1 LCASVPITILL
12 RDGVRVGHGGLYG
25 LVMVAICAHEPGARA
40 IVSAIQ
46 EGDVLDLERLLEE
59 NRMLADATIVDA
71 GGCQRSL
78 LHIATDYPG
87 HFSNGPQTVRSLI
100 RAGADVNVRFVGPHE
115 ETPLHWAASTDDVAV
130 VDALIEQGADLEAP
144 GSVIDGTTA
153 LANAAA
159 FGQWRAA
166 RRLLEHGA
174 QTNLWQA
181 AALGLTDRVQQ
192 VLEVG
197 ASPEELTNA
206 LWCACH
212 GGQRAAAQMLLEH
225 GADRDWVG
233 HDGLTP
239 LDAAQ
244 RSEATELAAWL
255 RDSGAA
261 SARGRS

>member
-1 LCASVPITILL
+1 
-12 RDGVRVGHGGLYG
+12 
-25 LVMVAICAHEPGARA
+25 MVAISAHEPSARA

-46 EGDVLDLERLLEE
+46 EGDVPDLERLLEE
-59 NRMLADATIVDA
+59 NSTLAGATIVDA

-87 HFSNGPQTVRSLI
+87 NFPNGPQTVRSLI
-100 RAGADVNVRFVGPHE
+100 RAGADVNARFVGPHE

-130 VDALIEQGADLEAP
+130 VDALIEQGADLEAS
-144 GSVIDGTTA
+144 GSVIVGTTA

-181 AALGLTDRVQQ
+181 AALGLTDRVEQA
-192 VLEVG
+192 LEAG

-239 LDAAQ
+239 LDAAE

-261 SARGRS
+261 SARGKS